1 MMIKIII
8 SITKSFLNG
17 SIFMNA
23 IKEEQ
28 KEFRKD
34 HCLQRYG
41 DSDDWRDELF

>member
-8 SITKSFLNG
+8 SIIKSFFDG

-23 IKEEQ
+23 ITEKQ
-28 KEFRKD
+28 REFKKD